1 MAFYILL
8 TSIPTRDAPK
18 PERIVNPKESTTKI
32 VDISGILRADGINRI
47 IWRNLERIDYHIY
60 QDIKKVVCSEKYN
73 WARGS
78 TSLSPTPTT
87 IIWTSLY
94 PYEWKSKRYKYRPD
108 YLIRWRDGY
117 DEKTDTFSEVLELVP
132 KLVRTSSA
140 R

>member
-1 MAFYILL
+1 LKSPL
-8 TSIPTRDAPK
+8 VTGPTR
-18 PERIVNPKESTTKI
+18 
-32 VDISGILRADGINRI
+32 RARRFSKRGGDLLGINRI